1 MDETILIS
9 SMALLIMLA
18 ALCSIVLSKLR
29 LPSLIG
35 FLVAGIVISNC
46 FELSDDMMSVVKIF
60 SDLGLIMLMLAI
72 GLEIDIRKIREQGVF
87 AIIVAAVQLP
97 LMLVG
102 GTVAGTLLGFNM
114 VESIILGA
122 VISGSSTAVVLAVLK
137 SQGKVDSKQIETL
150 VLITIMED
158 IGQVIILSMITPM
171 MEGGNLNTLGIANLI
186 ISIAFFMIICFMVGL
201 RVIPR
206 LIDWIGG
213 RISDEL
219 VSLLCVGL
227 AFSLALV
234 ANLMGL
240 SVAIGS
246 FLMGVMVAST
256 AKRDIVEHYV
266 SPLKSLFMAM
276 FFIFVGM
283 EVSIDALMENVGLI
297 AVFFLVFAGL
307 KTVTVFIGYWIGN
320 EAPRNGF
327 VSAVSLCAMG
337 EFAFI
342 ISKQALDAGAVTGTF
357 YSSVIGAALVSM
369 FVLPYLARGCGKFWD
384 TMERISP
391 GPLRRLCLRINE
403 GRSRS
408 YAAILAMSANVRKK
422 YLAGLGYAYLSIII
436 IVVVELTFYYFY
448 DTGFDWLIE
457 NVYDAP
463 ETWDFLLM
471 SLNFWILLLPCWAI
485 IRSLRVMM
493 YAYSLGFKRLTGS
506 KLGEEKGRPMFYEG
520 VNPLIAAVLLD
531 MFVLLVFPNETQTLY
546 SAINLAIAVAVI
558 VLIRTLRVRSG
569 KAKLAPLPEIDDSE
583 DPEETPQ

>member
-18 ALCSIVLSKLR
+18 ALCSIVLTKLR
-29 LPSLIG
+29 LPALIG

-46 FELSDDMMSVVKIF
+46 FELSEDMMSVVKIF

-102 GTVAGTLLGFNM
+102 GTVAGTFLGFNM
-114 VESIILGA
+114 VESIVLGA
-122 VISGSSTAVVLAVLK
+122 VISGSSTAVVLSVLK
-137 SQGKVDSKQIETL
+137 TQGIMSSEQIESII
-150 VLITIMED
+150 LITIMED

-171 MEGGNLNTLGIANLI
+171 MEGGNLNTLGIANLL
-186 ISIAFFMIICFMVGL
+186 ISIAFFMIICFIVGL

-227 AFSLALV
+227 AFSLAMA

-256 AKRDIVEHYV
+256 AKRDIVERYV

-283 EVSIDALMENVGLI
+283 EVSINALMENVGLI

-320 EAPRNGF
+320 EKPRNGF

-342 ISKQALDAGAVTGTF
+342 ISKQALDAGAVTDTF

-369 FVLPYLARGCGKFWD
+369 FVLPFLARGCGSFWD
-384 TMERISP
+384 KMESISP
-391 GPLRRLCLRINE
+391 KPLRRLCLRINE
-403 GRSRS
+403 GRSKS
-408 YAAILAMSANVRKK
+408 YAAILAMSNNVRKR
-422 YLAGLGYAYLSIII
+422 YLAGLGHAYLCIL
-436 IVVVELTFYYFY
+436 IVIVVELTYYFFY
-448 DTGFDWLIE
+448 DAGFDWLIE

-463 ETWDFLLM
+463 ELWDFLLM
-471 SLNFWILLLPCWAI
+471 SINFWILLPPCWVI

-493 YAYSLGFKRLTGS
+493 YAYSLGLKRLTGS
-506 KLGEEKGRPMFYEG
+506 KLGEGRGRPLFYEG
-520 VNPLIAAVLLD
+520 VNPLIAGVLLD
-531 MFVLLVFPNETQTLY
+531 MFILLVFPNETQTLY
-546 SAINLAIAVAVI
+546 SAINLLIAAVVI
-558 VLIRTLRVRSG
+558 IAIRTYRLRSG
-569 KAKLAPLPEIDDSE
+569 KAKLVPLPDIRECDEQGDGM
-583 DPEETPQ
+583 Q